1 MPSRPVGARMR
12 YPFFQ
17 ESPPTASRISS
28 TPRAVGDLAGTR
40 FEILRPIVD
49 EVIDAESAHLGVLGG
64 GCRSNDVGAEVFG
77 DLGRRNAD
85 TAAD

>member
-17 ESPPTASRISS
+17 EFAADGIEDKLDAA
-28 TPRAVGDLAGTR
+28 AVGDLAGTR

-77 DLGRRNAD
+77 DLRRCNAD
-85 TAAD
+85 AAAD